1 MTPRYRLISYNRTT
15 DRIGGIIDIPA
26 PLLKQVLAIA
36 GIAMSASELG
46 EHALTGEQVRDISS
60 LIGVGAVPRAST
72 TTSNQSSPARTG
84 CGLSASIGGLPYPAG
99 APTDRRNDATPGGFW
114 RCTAPEIDFGAGVG
128 NDAFWMRRPTFR

>member
-1 MTPRYRLISYNRTT
+1 MVRWPRCREEGNPVTPRYRLISYNRTT

-60 LIGVGAVPRAST
+60 LIGVGADAARFHYHLEPIEPGVHRLRA
-72 TTSNQSSPARTG
+72 
-84 CGLSASIGGLPYPAG
+84 
-99 APTDRRNDATPGGFW
+99 
-114 RCTAPEIDFGAGVG
+114 
-128 NDAFWMRRPTFR
+128 